1 MKKKNLLISLLSI
14 CVVTLALPIF
24 MLAYAQQAPPKER
37 IELKYAFTWVEQMA
51 HNQRRVWMFNKLE
64 ERTKGRVKVSYLPP
78 GALGSATE
86 MLGLIKTGAADM
98 CEISPAY
105 WPGEFPFWN
114 LPVMMLFK
122 SHDEAIT
129 VGTRLTHV
137 RQETAPLFRREEAKQ
152 NIRVITHSGSEGPYV
167 FTTKKPVRRLADL
180 KGLKFRSFGKW
191 GPTIYNKM
199 GAVAVTV
206 PFAETYDALKK
217 GVIDGTCMPLWG
229 IYQYKIHEVVNYVS
243 FSLGA
248 NGAYGI
254 GIMNLN
260 TWNRLPPD
268 VQKMLEDIALESIP
282 YEIELVK
289 KLSDEAKSAF
299 HITEVPKEE
308 QEYIDKAWW
317 DEVVDKLWI
326 KDMVASGLGKEA
338 ELALRVLKEELS
350 KYRKGK

>member
-1 MKKKNLLISLLSI
+1 MEKKNLLISLFSI
-14 CVVTLALPIF
+14 CFVTLAVPIF

-37 IELKYAFTWVEQMA
+37 IQLKYAFTWVEQMA
-51 HNQRRVWMFNKLE
+51 HNQRRMWMFNKLE
-64 ERTKGRVKVSYLPP
+64 ERTNGRVKVSYLPP
-78 GALGSATE
+78 GSLGSATE

-114 LPVMMLFK
+114 LPVMQLFR

-152 NIRVITHSGSEGPYV
+152 NIRVFTHSGSEGPYL

-180 KGLKFRSFGKW
+180 KGLKTRSMGKW
-191 GPTIYNKM
+191 GPATYGKI

-206 PFAETYDALKK
+206 PFAETYDALRK
-217 GVIDGTCMPLWG
+217 GVIDATCMPLWG
-229 IYQYKIHEVVNYVS
+229 IYQYKIHEAANYVS

-248 NGAYGI
+248 NAAYGI

-268 VQKMLEDIALESIP
+268 VQKMVEDIALESIP
-282 YEIELVK
+282 FEIELVK
-289 KLSDEAKSAF
+289 KLTEEAKPSF
-299 HITEVPKEE
+299 HIIEVPKEE
-308 QEYIDKAWW
+308 QEYIDKVWW

-326 KDMVASGLGKEA
+326 KDMVGSGLGKEA
-338 ELALRVLKEELS
+338 ELLLRVLKEELS